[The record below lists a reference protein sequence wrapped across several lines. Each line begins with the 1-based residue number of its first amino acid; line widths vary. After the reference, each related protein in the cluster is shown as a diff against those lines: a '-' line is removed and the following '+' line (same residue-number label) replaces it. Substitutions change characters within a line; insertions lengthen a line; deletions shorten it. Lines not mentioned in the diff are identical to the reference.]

1 MPAPE
6 KIVNLVK
13 HFEEHL
19 DDLKSK
25 EYKEL
30 QLCSDFINPLF
41 RELGWDVDNE
51 GEKSEKYRDVIQQF
65 RLNIS
70 GSSKAPDYLFRIGG
84 SPAFFVEAKK
94 PSVDINSAKDPAYQ
108 LRRYG
113 WNKKDIDVSILT
125 DFEDFSVYNCQIKPL
140 EGDEPH
146 VGRIARYTYKQFIT
160 HWDEIESIFSKANV
174 EKGSLEKLLK
184 EKTIKG
190 IRETVDET
198 FLKMI
203 EDWRA
208 LLAKNLALRNPSLD
222 VKQLNFSVQQ
232 TIDRIIFLRIAEDRG
247 IEPLNRL
254 LGLINGPEI
263 YGRLA
268 SLFKDADR
276 RYNSGLFHF
285 SVEKDIP
292 TPPDNLSLG
301 LQIDDKVLKE
311 MIINLYPP
319 KSPFDFSA
327 MPADILGQVYERFL
341 GKVIRLT
348 EGHRAVVDEKPEV
361 RKAGGVYYTPTYIVD
376 YIVSNTVGRL
386 VEGKTPA
393 EVAKLKILDPAC
405 GSGSFLIGAYQFLL
419 DWHLEW
425 YNKKENDPEKWAKG
439 KNPAICQQKLSD
451 GSYGWRL
458 TTEKRKEILLN
469 NIYGVDIDR
478 QAVEVTKLNLLLK
491 VLEQENTQDLFS
503 RMERALPDLGANI
516 KCGNSLIGSDFYDN
530 RATLFDMEESY
541 RVNAFDWDREF
552 PKIIRWKT
560 SPGGGKTTK
569 GVPDLPSPSGGRRR
583 KAADEGVLKSYGTT
597 SKQPPHPDPLLKGEG
612 VLAASGGQ
620 RELEDGYGFDAVIGN
635 PPYIGFHG
643 FSEEKNY
650 FSQKYIAAKGKYDV
664 YLLFIEQGLRLQKGN
679 GLFGFI
685 CPTNFTKREHG
696 KSLRGWLLKYFTI
709 IEIIDFEDKQ
719 IFKRAT
725 NYTGI
730 FIVLNKKTNLEHCIS
745 YKNNITQENNYLIP
759 QSSLDINT
767 WIFREELSNP
777 ITEKIKHNTITLS
790 EICSGISEG
799 IVSGKN
805 DVFVIAVDLK
815 ELLKFESTIWRKCIR
830 GKEIQRYSLDA
841 INEVIFYPYKYSDNK
856 TIALSEYELSSYEFT
871 YKYLKKSQNA
881 LGGRE
886 YFNKSGKAWFELWC
900 QRDIKNHET
909 IKIVVPELAD
919 KNRFC
924 IADNSIFY
932 GDSVCGIV
940 LKNDIKIGILYLL
953 GLLNSKL
960 IEFYYKKTTVPKAGG
975 YYIYK
980 TMFLKNIP
988 IRTIDWN
995 NKKDVECH
1003 DKMVKLVEQMLD
1015 LNKKLRASS
1024 TPDEKAHLE
1033 RAIGATDRQIDQLV
1047 YELYDLTPEEIAII
1061 EEQSK

>member
-203 EDWRA
+203 EEWRA
-208 LLAKNLALRNPSLD
+208 LLAKNLALRNPGLD
-222 VKQLNFSVQQ
+222 VKQLNFAVQQ

-254 LGLINGPEI
+254 LGLTNGPEI

-268 SLFKDADR
+268 SLFKDADK

-285 SVEKDIP
+285 SEEKGIP

-530 RATLFDMEESY
+530 RVTLFDMEESY

-560 SPGGGKTTK
+560 SPGGGKTALPSSVKMANDEKLPSPSGGLLAPGK
-569 GVPDLPSPSGGRRR
+569 GAADLPSPSGGRRR
-583 KAADEGVLKSYGTT
+583 KAADEGVLKSYGAT

-635 PPYIGFHG
+635 PPYGYI
-643 FSEEKNY
+643 FSEKELYYLKNKY
-650 FSQKYIAAKGKYDV
+650 VLFSSVQDAYIA
-664 YLLFIEQGLRLQKGN
+664 FIERAYILLN
-679 GLFGFI
+679 HEALFGFI
-685 CPTNFTKREHG
+685 IPSAWLGGPQYSKIRRYL
-696 KSLRGWLLKYFTI
+696 LRYSIRSVILLPFDVFQDAYVDTVILTTSKELLNENHTLFAYEYPKKYKLSK
-709 IEIIDFEDKQ
+709 IDP
-719 IFKRAT
+719 
-725 NYTGI
+725 I
-730 FIVLNKKTNLEHCIS
+730 FIERNQIKQNTWLDNEDNKIILDNGINNIIKKVRSKNHYRFGDFIKMTRGVLFDKSILS
-745 YKNNITQENNYLIP
+745 YAKNNEKQYLYFEGDLYRYDVNLVANKYVEFGPKMKEYPRDFSWFEGNRILLRRLVNR
-759 QSSLDINT
+759 QRRLMAS
-767 WIFREELSNP
+767 IFDEIVISNKN
-777 ITEKIKHNTITLS
+777 IYIIKIKHNSNI
-790 EICSGISEG
+790 EIH
-799 IVSGKN
+799 
-805 DVFVIAVDLK
+805 
-815 ELLKFESTIWRKCIR
+815 T
-830 GKEIQRYSLDA
+830 
-841 INEVIFYPYKYSDNK
+841 
-856 TIALSEYELSSYEFT
+856 
-871 YKYLKKSQNA
+871 
-881 LGGRE
+881 
-886 YFNKSGKAWFELWC
+886 
-900 QRDIKNHET
+900 
-909 IKIVVPELAD
+909 
-919 KNRFC
+919 
-924 IADNSIFY
+924 
-932 GDSVCGIV
+932 
-940 LKNDIKIGILYLL
+940 LL
-953 GLLNSKL
+953 GLVNSKFISRL
-960 IEFYYKKTTVPKAGG
+960 YLSQVSQATKDDFPQITIKDFLSLPFPE
-975 YYIYK
+975 
-980 TMFLKNIP
+980 LKNCE
-988 IRTIDWN
+988 
-995 NKKDVECH
+995 KLSS
-1003 DKMVKLVEQMLD
+1003 LVEQMLD

-1033 RAIGATDRQIDQLV
+1033 RAIGATDRQIDQFV

>member
-203 EDWRA
+203 EEWRA
-208 LLAKNLALRNPSLD
+208 LLAKNLALRNPGLD
-222 VKQLNFSVQQ
+222 VKQLNFAVQQ

-254 LGLINGPEI
+254 LGLTNGPEI

-268 SLFKDADR
+268 SLFKDADK

-285 SVEKDIP
+285 SEEKGIP

-560 SPGGGKTTK
+560 FPGNGKTALPSSGETIK
-569 GVPDLPSPSGGRRR
+569 DVPDLPSPSGGLLAPGKGAADLPSPSGGRCR
-583 KAADEGVLKSYGTT
+583 KAADEGVLKSYGAA

-620 RELEDGYGFDAVIGN
+620 RELEDGCGFDAVIGN

-679 GLFGFI
+679 GLFVLFVQL
-685 CPTNFTKREHG
+685 TLLRE
-696 KSLRGWLLKYFTI
+696 SM
-709 IEIIDFEDKQ
+709 
-719 IFKRAT
+719 
-725 NYTGI
+725 
-730 FIVLNKKTNLEHCIS
+730 V
-745 YKNNITQENNYLIP
+745 
-759 QSSLDINT
+759 
-767 WIFREELSNP
+767 NP
-777 ITEKIKHNTITLS
+777 
-790 EICSGISEG
+790 
-799 IVSGKN
+799 
-805 DVFVIAVDLK
+805 
-815 ELLKFESTIWRKCIR
+815 
-830 GKEIQRYSLDA
+830 
-841 INEVIFYPYKYSDNK
+841 
-856 TIALSEYELSSYEFT
+856 
-871 YKYLKKSQNA
+871 
-881 LGGRE
+881 
-886 YFNKSGKAWFELWC
+886 
-900 QRDIKNHET
+900 
-909 IKIVVPELAD
+909 
-919 KNRFC
+919 
-924 IADNSIFY
+924 
-932 GDSVCGIV
+932 
-940 LKNDIKIGILYLL
+940 
-953 GLLNSKL
+953 
-960 IEFYYKKTTVPKAGG
+960 
-975 YYIYK
+975 
-980 TMFLKNIP
+980 
-988 IRTIDWN
+988 
-995 NKKDVECH
+995 
-1003 DKMVKLVEQMLD
+1003 
-1015 LNKKLRASS
+1015 
-1024 TPDEKAHLE
+1024 
-1033 RAIGATDRQIDQLV
+1033 
-1047 YELYDLTPEEIAII
+1047 
-1061 EEQSK
+1061 